1 MTKRD
6 IEYNVPLRLPIPGED
21 TEAMFRRLVA
31 FSYAVGRQ
39 YRADGGPAEEPG
51 AEASRFVRE
60 ELARP
65 SEAEQAQIREITR
78 PSPLLDQYGGYG
90 AREAVQQNVSRPMP
104 TAHEFVQHQL
114 KGNEPQLPQMD
125 REAYQRMKEYSVLPL
140 ELAAYEI
147 PVAGQALAAVDLARS
162 IGGLGSALRTGDKAD
177 VAGSAAEAGMA
188 ASGTRGK
195 LAKMAA
201 AAMAGLMPEEAEAG
215 TVGKALRAIR
225 EHSGSPEA
233 KLNENIAKEI
243 TDYFHTLLAENPEAY
258 HGLRITPSPLI
269 EGKKAPPSRQW
280 YGDFISD
287 DHEVFGREAFPD
299 HGRELPGPSV
309 IGVQKPEDIERALK
323 YAGLGSKPF
332 HQGYFGD
339 NVSVI
344 SGGERI
350 YGEDPHEWI
359 LPEGVVLKSW
369 AKKSSYAAGG
379 EVDREDFDRGG
390 SIIKAAI
397 KKIMDYKDPASK
409 YIKEWNWRPLAEV
422 QKDIGTS
429 EVPEHVQ
436 NFGRYMGEMSSKAA
450 TEGLDPEDVIK
461 AYMITRSSIQREGR
475 TPQKIA
481 SYGIPVRAGAED
493 LIRPEG
499 HMADFLSSPMGVRFL
514 NEARKGNISQD
525 TVDAAVSTMRPFGLS
540 KVEPDAMD
548 WARRNLPERASEVS
562 DLVARAKEGASTP
575 DEWRDFTR
583 AVRGVGPAK
592 TGFLGSLLGRGD
604 LPTLDARQAI
614 LHTGMKNAEAQDIMA
629 RNAGRAGHEAV
640 DRLAARQR
648 ALDFQ
653 LPEDLD
659 PFYQHLAH
667 HTVWDA
673 IGKEKTTHQ
682 DIIDAMKPRAS
693 GGEVERE
700 GFDKG
705 GPIIRSVINKALR
718 AAEEAGRRIP
728 VERAREMIASPFSEN
743 PESIKAALKYAESLR
758 VPQGEE
764 RIPGSF
770 YNVKQTR
777 PVSEVT
783 STITDIP
790 GVRALDPREMS
801 WEDVLRK
808 YKGATM
814 FNVAGDRSNLGRM
827 THINERELAWPVD
840 LHAGPKY
847 MLEPNEGAIWANNP
861 AHATG
866 FQKAIR
872 EAAQRGPV
880 IGAYHPMGV
889 QSVDSSH
896 NMIDALLAQIGR
908 GDIGKKEMKGADD
921 LLRKGAQAE
930 KEKIELAVE
939 AMRGWPGFSNA
950 REASEFARSL
960 EGTRRAEIVKFLDKA
975 PLLKQGFPAVG
986 ETRVAITDPALRDV
1000 SGNMLGHRIVEFDP
1014 DTLTPTGS
1022 LAFQHSTYTSPTAG
1036 RYVGD
1041 VPLVQTQY
1049 AMPDV
1054 ERDIM
1059 TKLAKGD
1066 RVVHPYSYDPLGR
1079 SSWRKSFETRKLGQ
1093 EVNQEMLDS
1102 IMQGLERQN
1111 KYGLADGGEVDGYAD
1126 GYADGGS
1133 VIKDAL
1139 DVVYGLPRAAE
1150 AETSA

>member
-147 PVAGQALAAVDLARS
+147 PVAGQALAAVDLARD
-162 IGGLGSALRTGDKAD
+162 IGSLGSALRTGDKAD
-177 VAGSAAEAGMA
+177 AAGSAAEAGMA

-201 AAMAGLMPEEAEAG
+201 AAMAGLAPEEAEAG

-225 EHSGSPEA
+225 EHSGSPET

-379 EVDREDFDRGG
+379 GAAKKAIELAQKITSADTSIKQIPALLKSKHFEISGPDHRNVDIGGGRFDLGTDFLRQRGIESHVLDPFNRPQEHNEEILRMFSQNPAHSATIANVLNVIAEPEARRSVIQQAHDLVRPGGRAYFGIYEGDKSGLGRATSKGWQENRPAASYEEEIGEMFPDLQRRGNIFIAPRRSDGGEVEREDFDRGG

-682 DIIDAMKPRAS
+682 DIIDAMKPRA
-693 GGEVERE
+693 
-700 GFDKG
+700 
-705 GPIIRSVINKALR
+705 
-718 AAEEAGRRIP
+718 
-728 VERAREMIASPFSEN
+728 
-743 PESIKAALKYAESLR
+743 
-758 VPQGEE
+758 
-764 RIPGSF
+764 
-770 YNVKQTR
+770 
-777 PVSEVT
+777 
-783 STITDIP
+783 
-790 GVRALDPREMS
+790 
-801 WEDVLRK
+801 
-808 YKGATM
+808 
-814 FNVAGDRSNLGRM
+814 
-827 THINERELAWPVD
+827 
-840 LHAGPKY
+840 
-847 MLEPNEGAIWANNP
+847 
-861 AHATG
+861 
-866 FQKAIR
+866 
-872 EAAQRGPV
+872 
-880 IGAYHPMGV
+880 
-889 QSVDSSH
+889 
-896 NMIDALLAQIGR
+896 
-908 GDIGKKEMKGADD
+908 
-921 LLRKGAQAE
+921 
-930 KEKIELAVE
+930 
-939 AMRGWPGFSNA
+939 
-950 REASEFARSL
+950 
-960 EGTRRAEIVKFLDKA
+960 
-975 PLLKQGFPAVG
+975 
-986 ETRVAITDPALRDV
+986 
-1000 SGNMLGHRIVEFDP
+1000 
-1014 DTLTPTGS
+1014 
-1022 LAFQHSTYTSPTAG
+1022 
-1036 RYVGD
+1036 
-1041 VPLVQTQY
+1041 
-1049 AMPDV
+1049 
-1054 ERDIM
+1054 
-1059 TKLAKGD
+1059 
-1066 RVVHPYSYDPLGR
+1066 
-1079 SSWRKSFETRKLGQ
+1079 
-1093 EVNQEMLDS
+1093 
-1102 IMQGLERQN
+1102 
-1111 KYGLADGGEVDGYAD
+1111 DGGEVDGYAD
-1126 GYADGGS
+1126 GYTDGGS
-1133 VIKDAL
+1133 VINDAL